1 MEILLYFMS
10 RKQRNLICSILVLI
24 MFFIG
29 MCSIIERTDSL
40 SSFSQLTFANSD
52 TIEAI
57 KHDTVLIYSSD
68 NKLIT
73 TLRDTF
79 LRTQK
84 NYRTF
89 NLRNY
94 AEFLWIKEILHILS
108 ILSVTTIFISEKIE
122 YGKRMIL
129 TYIHNQDGEK

>member
-10 RKQRNLICSILVLI
+10 RKQRNLICSILILI

>member
-10 RKQRNLICSILVLI
+10 RKQRNLICSILILI

-73 TLRDTF
+73 TLKDTF

>member
-1 MEILLYFMS
+1 MGIFILFMS
-10 RKQRNLICSILVLI
+10 RKQRNLICSILILI

-40 SSFSQLTFANSD
+40 SSFSQLTLADSD
-52 TIEAI
+52 TLEAI
-57 KHDTVLIYSSD
+57 KHDTILIYSSG

-79 LRTQK
+79 LRTQR

-94 AEFLWIKEILHILS
+94 AEFLWIKEILQILS

-122 YGKRMIL
+122 YSKQMIL